1 MDNLFEKGKFWVDSI
16 FDVGNEYS
24 KALVIP
30 DINSKYFP
38 PSHTRTILFPTK
50 YLEFSFFMSRSE
62 SHRLPEFQRD
72 EFKGCLIQGQYYDM
86 NHWER
91 GTPGRRSDCY
101 DMEGIDL
108 VSGMK
113 ESPVRDKTEGEL
125 NSPEVLNSGRSRGNE
140 QCRLYCFN
148 VGQGDSSLLI
158 VNGNA
163 YLIDTNIYSGV
174 VLNRFI
180 NKLREI
186 LYEEGILSGIKALII
201 THKHLDHLRG
211 AHRFIASGAIPVHH
225 LVMNHKYRHA
235 TKCVADFIKSA
246 EENIRPNGW
255 IDASRPFNINEGIFK
270 LDFLNPTRA
279 TNSIEKAPDINDSSI
294 VFTVYDTREPQGCRF
309 VLTGD
314 ASFPILEKCLPKTSA
329 TCSILKVSH
338 HGSRTGT
345 SVKLMR
351 LINPYYASI
360 SVGNSRKYNHPH
372 KESKKILKTA
382 LGCRPVHISKEH
394 RGTVRYD
401 LGLLNFRLLP

>member
-1 MDNLFEKGKFWVDSI
+1 MDNVFKKGKFWVDSI

-30 DINSKYFP
+30 DINSRYFR
-38 PSHTRTILFPTK
+38 PSQTRTILFPTK
-50 YLEFSFFMSRSE
+50 YLEFSFFMSRSK

-86 NHWER
+86 NQWER

-108 VSGMK
+108 ARGTK
-113 ESPVRDKTEGEL
+113 ESPVHDKTEREL
-125 NSPEVLNSGRSRGNE
+125 NSPEILNSDRSRGND

-163 YLIDTNIYSGV
+163 YLIDTNIFSGV

-180 NKLREI
+180 NKLQEI
-186 LYEEGILSGIKALII
+186 LYEEGVLSGIKALVI

-211 AHRFIASGAIPVHH
+211 AHRFLDSGAISVQH
-225 LVMNHKYRHA
+225 LVMNHEYRHA

-246 EENIRPNGW
+246 EENIPLNGW
-255 IDASRPFNINEGIFK
+255 IDASRPFSINEGIFK

-294 VFTVYDTREPQGCRF
+294 VFTVHDTREPQGCRF

-314 ASFPILEKCLPKTSA
+314 ASFPILEKCVQKTSA
-329 TCSILKVSH
+329 KCSILKVSH

-345 SVKLMR
+345 SVKLMSM
-351 LINPYYASI
+351 IKPYHASI
-360 SVGNSRKYNHPH
+360 SVGNSGKYNHPH
-372 KESKKILKTA
+372 EETLGILEAA
-382 LGCRPVHISKEH
+382 LGNKPVQISRIH
-394 RGTVRYD
+394 RKTVRYD
-401 LGLLNFRLLP
+401 LGSMNCCFMS